1 MNKLENR
8 ILELVE
14 QITGEPLEQGEQVW
28 ARSFEELRID
38 SLMAL
43 ELAVY
48 LEREYSVY
56 LSEEELE
63 GLRNLRDVVEIV
75 QSRRG

>member
-43 ELAVY
+43 ELAVH

>member
-1 MNKLENR
+1 MKKLENR
-8 ILELVE
+8 VIELVE
-14 QITGEPLEQGEQVW
+14 QITGEPLEQGETVW
-28 ARSFEELRID
+28 TRSFEELRID

-43 ELAVY
+43 ELAVH
-48 LEREYSVY
+48 LEREYRVY

-75 QSRRG
+75 QSRRS